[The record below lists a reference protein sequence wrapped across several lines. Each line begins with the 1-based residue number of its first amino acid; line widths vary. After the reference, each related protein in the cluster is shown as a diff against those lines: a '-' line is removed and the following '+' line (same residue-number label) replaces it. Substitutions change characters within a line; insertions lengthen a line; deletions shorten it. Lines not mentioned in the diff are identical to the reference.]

1 MLSSVVVV
9 ALAALAHAA
18 PLEERAITIT
28 EVTDVYTTVFE
39 DAPAATE
46 APTTPTHQ
54 WWKWKGKGK
63 PKPTTTAVY
72 VTPTP
77 EPAAEAPAAT
87 VEVPSPSYAAPAAT
101 QTAASSGGY
110 TGSNDYS
117 KSVVDHHNAHRANHS
132 APALEWDD
140 AIAATALKIAKSC
153 NYAHDVSTDGGGY
166 GQNIA
171 AGCPADNVT
180 SIITELFYNNE
191 AGNFNGMYG
200 QSTPSNIQDESAF
213 DGWGHFTQIVWK
225 GTTKVGCATYDCS
238 NDGGLKGVG
247 GSVAPI
253 FTVCNYKSA
262 GNFLGEFDSNV
273 GQPLGHAQI
282 HWNTLQ

>member
-9 ALAALAHAA
+9 ALAALANAA
-18 PLEERAITIT
+18 PLEDRAVTVT

-39 DAPAATE
+39 DSPA
-46 APTTPTHQ
+46 APTTTASAVH

-63 PKPTTTAVY
+63 PTTSVVY

-77 EPAAEAPAAT
+77 EPTPEAAPAPVADSPSPAYQAPAAT
-87 VEVPSPSYAAPAAT
+87 P
-101 QTAASSGGY
+101 TAASGGY
-110 TGSNDYS
+110 TGGNDYA
-117 KSVVDHHNAHRANHS
+117 KSVTDHHNAHRANHS

-140 AIAATALKIAKSC
+140 TIAATALKIAMSC
-153 NYAHDVSTDGGGY
+153 NYAHDVTTDGGGY

-171 AGCPADNVT
+171 AGCPGDNVT
-180 SIITELFYNNE
+180 SVITDLFYNNE
-191 AGNFNGMYG
+191 AGNFNGLYG
-200 QSTPSNIQDESAF
+200 QATPSNINDESAF

-238 NDGGLKGVG
+238 SSGGLKGTG
-247 GSVAPI
+247 GNVAPF

-262 GNFLGEFDSNV
+262 GNFLGEFDANV
-273 GQPLGHAQI
+273 GQPLGHPTI